1 LTESLEQ
8 RPTPF
13 TRSWQNQ
20 PNTFSGAFKLFNQ
33 LWQAFKR
40 RLLIGA
46 SVLLLAFN
54 LGIVAFAGL
63 ELGVFQTSRATTEKL
78 GYTTRSLLIGLL
90 NAETGARGY
99 LITGDE
105 IYLGPYYIGVQSVN
119 NQMRLLRLLPLDENQ
134 RAEAVE
140 LSSLTSKQLVE
151 LADRVDQQRVQGRDA
166 AVLRFKAGT
175 DKVGLDTLRSY
186 VDRTMSDMA
195 ESMEMLQRISKN
207 YSDIATYCI
216 LFAAFWI
223 YIIIMLVSR
232 QPHGGKP

>member
-1 LTESLEQ
+1 
-8 RPTPF
+8 
-13 TRSWQNQ
+13 
-20 PNTFSGAFKLFNQ
+20 LFNQ

-105 IYLGPYYIGVQSVN
+105 IYLGPYYIGVQS
-119 NQMRLLRLLPLDENQ
+119 
-134 RAEAVE
+134 
-140 LSSLTSKQLVE
+140 
-151 LADRVDQQRVQGRDA
+151 
-166 AVLRFKAGT
+166 
-175 DKVGLDTLRSY
+175 
-186 VDRTMSDMA
+186 
-195 ESMEMLQRISKN
+195 
-207 YSDIATYCI
+207 
-216 LFAAFWI
+216 
-223 YIIIMLVSR
+223 IIR
-232 QPHGGKP
+232 